1 MKYFVVLLLIT
12 LAAVNICEATAN
24 AFLYKR
30 NENGSYVLQSKAFD
44 PLESGNSF
52 THTFANAN
60 ISSYQDFSIEFS
72 DSSNY
77 GKAITIAFDAV
88 DGKGKNIN
96 QNFKLKYDGEKIP
109 FPAGVRISVCIPYES
124 TQFFGIALDEDI
136 RTQTI
141 VMSIEKADR
150 TCSYLPVPRYS
161 YKIYNSSSIIK
172 PTFSIIVFIAIVMF
186 TFLF

>member
-24 AFLYKR
+24 AFLYKK
-30 NENGSYVLQSKAFD
+30 NDNGSYILQSKAFD
-44 PLESGNSF
+44 PMESGNSF
-52 THTFANAN
+52 TQTFTNT
-60 ISSYQDFSIEFS
+60 SVTFFQSFYIEFS

-88 DGKGKNIN
+88 DAKGKNIN
-96 QNFKLKYDGEKIP
+96 QNFKLNYGRTVYP
-109 FPAGVRISVCIPYES
+109 FPAGVRISVCVPVQK
-124 TQFFGIALDEDI
+124 TQPFSLALDEDI

-150 TCSYLPVPRYS
+150 TCSYLSAPIFS
-161 YKIYNSSSIIK
+161 YNNYNDSSIIK
-172 PTFSIIVFIAIVMF
+172 PTFSLIVFIAILMY